1 MTRVAAY
8 QAPLLPCGS
17 MEAIDLI
24 RTRVAWCESER
35 VEILC
40 CPEAVLGGLA
50 DNAARPADF
59 AIDVERGQLDVRW
72 HRLPATR

>member
-1 MTRVAAY
+1 
-8 QAPLLPCGS
+8 

-24 RTRVAWCESER
+24 RTRVAWCESEK

-40 CPEAVLGGLA
+40 CPETILGGLA

-59 AIDVERGQLDVRW
+59 AIDVESGQLRAALRHGRIAPDVEYGDDQPR
-72 HRLPATR
+72 